1 MNVLTS
7 RLISLIAF
15 AVFYRCTIIPIPL
28 AVIAVATLIHNDAE
42 RRLYVTIPLA
52 VIAVATAGLE
62 NPCPERLS
70 KPDLA
75 NQMNFCC
82 SFQEN

>member
-1 MNVLTS
+1 MAV
-7 RLISLIAF
+7 IAI
-15 AVFYRCTIIPIPL
+15 VTIPQ
-28 AVIAVATLIHNDAE
+28 AVIAVATSKILT
-42 RRLYVTIPLA
+42 LLKLGVTIPQA

-75 NQMNFCC
+75 NQMNFC
-82 SFQEN
+82 

>member
-1 MNVLTS
+1 MVY
-7 RLISLIAF
+7 LI
-15 AVFYRCTIIPIPL
+15 VTIPH
-28 AVIAVATLIHNDAE
+28 AVIAVATEQKPITKKE
-42 RRLYVTIPLA
+42 VKVTIPLA

-75 NQMNFCC
+75 NQMNFC
-82 SFQEN
+82 